1 MVRSAAQATSMA
13 PVATNKVLPTRVHVP
28 LIELE
33 TDLLKHSRQDSGS
46 QEHVSIVQEEVDR

>member
-1 MVRSAAQATSMA
+1 MA
-13 PVATNKVLPTRVHVP
+13 PVATNKVLPTRVRVP